1 MTELLILILANYAI
15 SRTVAKEDGPF
26 ELLKRWRDFLG
37 DAHLPNEP
45 TTDDEQEWERYNE
58 QCDRAEEHWR
68 RSTRGT
74 VAGIFSCPYCLGW
87 YSALFVLALSVVDT
101 GLYQTIP
108 VTYLAI
114 VGGSNFLQ
122 KIEDK

>member
-26 ELLKRWRDFLG
+26 EVFKRWRDFLG

-45 TTDDEQEWERYNE
+45 TTDDETEWDRYNE
-58 QCDRAEEHWR
+58 QCDRIEQLWR
-68 RSTRGT
+68 RSIRGT
-74 VAGIFSCPYCLGW
+74 VAGVFSCPFCLAW
-87 YSALFVLALSVVDT
+87 YSALFVLGLSIVGG
-101 GLYQTIP
+101 GLYQSIP
-108 VTYLAI
+108 VAYLAI

-122 KIEDK
+122 SIEEK